1 MNAKEKQKLRH
12 KNNNSHA
19 LCGIAIFVEN
29 YSAVEKEKPFFLEL
43 HASHKKE
50 PLSSSP
56 IIFLTFTFF
65 LFKKFIF
72 SPFWSVEM
80 HFNELQK
87 LFPSSKKNF
96 NKSFLFIQIFGR
108 NKLCAI
114 FIHH

>member
-1 MNAKEKQKLRH
+1 MWNCHICGKLFSCRER
-12 KNNNSHA
+12 KT
-19 LCGIAIFVEN
+19 F
-29 YSAVEKEKPFFLEL
+29 FFLEL

-87 LFPSSKKNF
+87 LFPSSKKKF
-96 NKSFLFIQIFGR
+96 Q
-108 NKLCAI
+108 
-114 FIHH
+114 